1 MKKVLILCTGNS
13 CRSQM
18 AQAIWQNAGDSEWVA
33 VSAGSR
39 PSGYVHPLALK
50 SIEELGLSIDG
61 LESKSV
67 DLFVG
72 EEIDLAVTVCD
83 HAKEACPV
91 IPGVKQTLHW
101 PFEDPADAIGSDN
114 QKLIQ
119 FRKIRDQIKNR
130 IEGFLSGEAGD
141 H

>member
-18 AQAIWQNAGDSEWVA
+18 AQAIWQDSGSSEWIA
-33 VSAGSR
+33 MSAGSR

-50 SIEELGLSIDG
+50 SIEELGLPING

-83 HAKEACPV
+83 HAKEACPLL
-91 IPGVKQTLHW
+91 PGVKQTLHW
-101 PFEDPADAIGSDN
+101 PFEDPADATGSDDE
-114 QKLIQ
+114 KIIQ
-119 FRKIRDQIKNR
+119 FRKIRDQIKKR
-130 IEGFLSGEAGD
+130 IGDFLSGEEG
-141 H
+141 

>member
-1 MKKVLILCTGNS
+1 MNILFLCTGNS

-18 AQAIWQNAGDSEWVA
+18 AQAIWQNAGNSEWVA

-50 SIEELGLSIDG
+50 SIEELGLSVDG

-67 DLFVG
+67 ELFVG
-72 EEIDLAVTVCD
+72 DQIDLAVTVCD

-91 IPGVKQTLHW
+91 LPGVARTVHW
-101 PFEDPADAIGSDN
+101 PFEDPADVTGTDDEKI
-114 QKLIQ
+114 IQ

-130 IEGFLSGEAGD
+130 IEDFLNCEAGGL
-141 H
+141 

>member
-18 AQAIWQNAGDSEWVA
+18 AQAIWQDAGNSDWVA

-39 PSGYVHPLALK
+39 PSGYVHPLALR

-61 LESKSV
+61 LESKSG
-67 DLFVG
+67 DLLVG

-91 IPGVKQTLHW
+91 LPGVGQTLHW
-101 PFEDPADAIGSDN
+101 PFEDPADATGSDDE
-114 QKLIQ
+114 KIIQ
-119 FRKIRDQIKNR
+119 FRRIRDQIKQR
-130 IEGFLSGEAGD
+130 IEDFLNHGAGNA
-141 H
+141 

>member
-13 CRSQM
+13 GRSQM
-18 AQAIWQNAGDSEWVA
+18 AQAIWQNAGDSQWVA

-72 EEIDLAVTVCD
+72 EEVDLAVTVCD

-91 IPGVKQTLHW
+91 LPGVKQTLHW
-101 PFEDPADAIGSDN
+101 PFEDPADATGSDN
-114 QKLIQ
+114 EKLVQ

-130 IEGFLSGEAGD
+130 IEDFLSGETGS

>member
-18 AQAIWQNAGDSEWVA
+18 AQAIWENAGNSEWVA
-33 VSAGSR
+33 FSAGSR

-50 SIEELGLSIDG
+50 SIEELGLSIGG

-67 DLFVG
+67 DLFLG

-91 IPGVKQTLHW
+91 LPGVGCTLHW
-101 PFEDPADAIGSDN
+101 PFEDPAEVTGTDDE
-114 QKLIQ
+114 KMIQ
-119 FRKIRDQIKNR
+119 FRKIRDQIKDK
-130 IEGFLSGEAGD
+130 IESFLTREEDGC
-141 H
+141 

>member
-18 AQAIWQNAGDSEWVA
+18 AQAIWQDAGNSDWVA

-39 PSGYVHPLALK
+39 PSGYVHPLALR
-50 SIEELGLSIDG
+50 SIEELGLSIAG
-61 LESKSV
+61 FESKSV

-91 IPGVKQTLHW
+91 LPGVGQTLHW
-101 PFEDPADAIGSDN
+101 PFEDPADATGSDDE
-114 QKLIQ
+114 KIIQ
-119 FRKIRDQIKNR
+119 FRRIRDQIKQR
-130 IEGFLSGEAGD
+130 IEDFLNHGAGNA
-141 H
+141 